1 MVKVYK
7 LVAQAARTDATV
19 LINGES
25 GTGKELVAR
34 AVHHYSARAGKPFIA
49 VNCSG
54 LTDTLLE
61 SELFGHVKG
70 AFTGAS
76 SDRAGLFE
84 AAEGGTIFLDE
95 LATTSPAFQA
105 GLLRV
110 LQSGEVR
117 RVGSAAAQHVN
128 VRIIGAS
135 NIPLREMATAGN
147 FRPDLFYRLSV
158 LSIDLPPLRERGD
171 DLELLALHFLRRLSG
186 DRPPPLRMSQ
196 QAAEALRAYPFPGN
210 VRELENALT
219 HAAALAS
226 DRLISVDCLPS
237 HIAQATGAKFHEET
251 QTAAPDI
258 ISDWPTME
266 ELQRRYLELV
276 LGRHEGNRSRAAA
289 ALGLDRRTVQRMLA
303 KYQIASSSEDEADE
317 DDEL

>member
-1 MVKVYK
+1 
-7 LVAQAARTDATV
+7 
-19 LINGES
+19 
-25 GTGKELVAR
+25 
-34 AVHHYSARAGKPFIA
+34 
-49 VNCSG
+49 
-54 LTDTLLE
+54 
-61 SELFGHVKG
+61 
-70 AFTGAS
+70 
-76 SDRAGLFE
+76 
-84 AAEGGTIFLDE
+84 
-95 LATTSPAFQA
+95 
-105 GLLRV
+105 
-110 LQSGEVR
+110 
-117 RVGSAAAQHVN
+117 
-128 VRIIGAS
+128 
-135 NIPLREMATAGN
+135 
-147 FRPDLFYRLSV
+147 
-158 LSIDLPPLRERGD
+158 
-171 DLELLALHFLRRLSG
+171 
-186 DRPPPLRMSQ
+186 MSQ